1 MEDREREFEKSR
13 DNMKNLRIILAILL
27 IFVSTGIFV
36 HAQNSAELKQVKV
49 YFHFIGTEGTE
60 SKILPLKR
68 KVSRQA
74 PLFPAIDELL
84 KDPTAEEQKLGYH
97 SAGYG
102 DMKLVSVKL
111 KKGTAR
117 IDFSRTISKDYN
129 PGDLQT
135 LAFESAVIKTA
146 RQFPTVKKAIIC
158 VNGMNEFGV
167 GLVIDAPL
175 PCPEEK

>member
-1 MEDREREFEKSR
+1 MKTSERI
-13 DNMKNLRIILAILL
+13 LVVWLIITA
-27 IFVSTGIFV
+27 SGIFIY
-36 HAQNSAELKQVKV
+36 AQKSENPKLKEVKI
-49 YFHFIGTEGTE
+49 YFHFIGTEGIE

-68 KVSRQA
+68 KVSRLA
-74 PLFPAIDELL
+74 PLFPAMEALL
-84 KDPTAEEQKLGYH
+84 KDPTAAEQKLGYF

-117 IDFSRTISKDYN
+117 IDFSRTISDDYN

-146 RQFPTVKKAIIC
+146 KQFPGVKKVIVC
-158 VNGMNEFGV
+158 VNGINEFGI
-167 GLVIDAPL
+167 GLVEDAPR
-175 PCPEEK
+175 PCLEVF